1 MYVKKREVYCKWL
14 ELATWGKK
22 RREIFLKYN
31 FFVVFKKKRK
41 RENILPIQKIVLN
54 NGSGFRKVRR

>member
-1 MYVKKREVYCKWL
+1 MYVKKREVSCKWL

-31 FFVVFKKKRK
+31 FFVFFFLKKEKMKTYYLFKK
-41 RENILPIQKIVLN
+41 L
-54 NGSGFRKVRR
+54 F